1 MRNLGLNPLR
11 INRAKDT
18 DIHGT
23 IFLPSYPTARRQKLT
38 FVVLGAAWF
47 ICAALQIGMAESGET
62 PSVVWTTLDILGFVV
77 IYFVVR
83 TVIRCMRVSRDLIRR
98 VFNTEQ

>member
-1 MRNLGLNPLR
+1 MTPYFYRL
-11 INRAKDT
+11 T
-18 DIHGT
+18 
-23 IFLPSYPTARRQKLT
+23 RRQKLT

-47 ICAALQIGMAESGET
+47 ICAALQIGMAEPGET